1 MRRAPSTACV
11 PSFSPLLDRH
21 CGRRCGKM
29 PSAMLIVHHLGRSQS
44 ERIVWLCEELGID
57 YELKRYERDPVTR
70 LAPPEYKALHPI
82 GTAPVITDGNMVL
95 GESGA
100 IVEYLIQQYG
110 GGRLARRAGHPEYA
124 GYLYWLHFANGSF
137 QALLHRTL
145 VARRLEPP
153 PEHRLLADLQKRL
166 DRALEYL
173 DRRLG
178 EADYLAGNEL
188 TAADIMIV
196 FSLTTM
202 RSFAPYE
209 LKPYSNILSY
219 LRRIASREAYQR
231 AMRKGDPGMTL
242 LLD

>member
-1 MRRAPSTACV
+1 
-11 PSFSPLLDRH
+11 
-21 CGRRCGKM
+21 
-29 PSAMLIVHHLGRSQS
+29 MLTVHHLGRSQS

-57 YELKRYERDPVTR
+57 YQLRRYDRDPVTR

-82 GTAPVITDGNMVL
+82 GTAPVISDGDQVL

-100 IVEYLIQQYG
+100 IIEYIVTRYG
-110 GGRLARRAGHPEYA
+110 GGRLSRLAGHPEYA
-124 GYLYWLHFANGSF
+124 SYLYWLHFANASF

-153 PEHRLLADLQKRL
+153 PDHRVLVDLESRLA
-166 DRALEYL
+166 RALGFI

-178 EADYLAGNEL
+178 EADYLAGGEL
-188 TAADIMIV
+188 TAADITLV

-202 RSFAPYE
+202 RSFTPYD
-209 LKPYSNILSY
+209 LKPYPHILAY
-219 LRRIASREAYQR
+219 LRRIGAREAYQR
-231 AMRKGDPGMTL
+231 AMRKGDPGMAP

>member
-1 MRRAPSTACV
+1 
-11 PSFSPLLDRH
+11 
-21 CGRRCGKM
+21 
-29 PSAMLIVHHLGRSQS
+29 MLTVHHLGRSQS
-44 ERIVWLCEELGID
+44 ERIVWLCEELGLD

-82 GTAPVITDGNMVL
+82 GTAPVITDGELVL

-100 IVEYLIQQYG
+100 IIEYIIAKHG
-110 GGRLARRAGHPEYA
+110 GGRLGRREGHPQFA
-124 GYLYWLHFANGSF
+124 DYLYWLHFANASF

-153 PEHRLLADLQKRL
+153 PDHRVPVDLQKRL
-166 DRALEYL
+166 DRALDYL
-173 DRRLG
+173 NRRLG
-178 EADYLAGNEL
+178 EADYLAGSEL

-202 RSFAPYE
+202 RSFASYD
-209 LKPYSNILSY
+209 LKPYAHILAY